1 MMGELLA
8 YCGMK
13 TGMNVTWMPAYG
25 VEMRGGAA
33 NCTVVLSHK
42 PIGAPLTGTP
52 DAVIAMSEPAA
63 QKFASRLQPDG
74 LLMVNSSLV
83 DKDVFPAGKI
93 RMIKVPAAELAAAA
107 GNERMANLAML
118 GAFFAET
125 NIIDYSRVTGQLTS
139 FLPAHKKNLAAG
151 FKEALQQGKHYIE
164 SQL

>member
-1 MMGELLA
+1 
-8 YCGMK
+8 
-13 TGMNVTWMPAYG
+13 
-25 VEMRGGAA
+25 
-33 NCTVVLSHK
+33 
-42 PIGAPLTGTP
+42 
-52 DAVIAMSEPAA
+52 
-63 QKFASRLQPDG
+63 
-74 LLMVNSSLV
+74 MVNSSLV